1 MKNLKK
7 YIFMMIAMFLM
18 FFATNK
24 SIVKADGEEPVTPP
38 VVLEEVVINANSSG
52 EASNV
57 YDVQVRIDDGS
68 EGSVETYITVKKQYT
83 RTRDITITINIDE
96 ETLLTYDT
104 KFDVCETIPEGT
116 AGNVREESV
125 CSYYST
131 ENKVHNFQ
139 LSGRNDGEKQLKVIF
154 YSNYANKAV
163 SKSYDKT
170 INLDTTG
177 PVIELDKGEYIFLPA
192 GQSYTEPGATC
203 IDDSGVVAEGG
214 CVVEYDKNPQINM
227 QKSGYQYLRYT
238 ARDFLGNE
246 VNVLRKVMV
255 EVAPPKE
262 GIDYY
267 WFFAIGGVV
276 ILAGFLG
283 YIVIKN
289 KDKQKNQSV
298 L

>member
-18 FFATNK
+18 FFAANDNV
-24 SIVKADGEEPVTPP
+24 VKADGEEGTP
-38 VVLEEVVINANSSG
+38 VVLEDVVINANSTG
-52 EASNV
+52 VASDV
-57 YDVQVRIDDGS
+57 YEVKVKVEDGS
-68 EGSVETYITVKKQYT
+68 EEGQEKYIIVNKQYT
-83 RTRDITITINIDE
+83 RTRDITITLNIDE

-116 AGNVREESV
+116 AGNVREEQV
-125 CSYYST
+125 CAYYST
-131 ENKVHNFQ
+131 TAKVHNFQ
-139 LSGRNDGEKQLKVIF
+139 LSGRNDGEKHIKIIF

-163 SKSYDKT
+163 SKSYEKA

-177 PVIELDKGEYIFLPA
+177 PVITLTNGEYIFLPA
-192 GQSYTEPGATC
+192 GNKYTEPGATC
-203 IDDSGVVAEGG
+203 EDDSGIVNEGG
-214 CVVEYDKNPQINM
+214 CVVEFDKNPQINM

-238 ARDFLGNE
+238 AKDFLGNE

-267 WFFAIGGVV
+267 WFFAIGFVV
-276 ILAGFLG
+276 IVAGFLG
-283 YIVIKN
+283 YTVIKN

>member
-7 YIFMMIAMFLM
+7 YIFMMAAMFLM
-18 FFATNK
+18 FFAAND
-24 SIVKADGEEPVTPP
+24 SVVKADEEPSVT
-38 VVLEEVVINANSSG
+38 LEDVVINANSSG

-57 YDVQVRIDDGS
+57 YEVQVEIEDDND
-68 EGSVETYITVKKQYT
+68 EEFETYIKVKKQYT

-104 KFDVCETIPEGT
+104 KFDVCEIIPEGT
-116 AGNVREESV
+116 AGNVREEQE

-131 ENKVHNFQ
+131 SHKVHNFQ
-139 LSGRNDGEKQLKVIF
+139 ISGRNDGEKHLKIIF
-154 YSNYANKAV
+154 YSNYATKAV
-163 SKSYDKT
+163 SKSYEKA

-177 PVIELDKGEYIFLPA
+177 PVITLEKGEYIFLPA
-192 GQSYTEPGATC
+192 GQTYTEPGATC
-203 IDDSGVVAEGG
+203 IDDSGIVNEGG
-214 CVVEYDKNPQINM
+214 CVVEFDKNPQIDM

-238 ARDFLGNE
+238 ATDFLGNE

-267 WFFAIGGVV
+267 WFFAIGFVV
-276 ILAGFLG
+276 IVAGFLG
-283 YIVIKN
+283 YTVIKN